1 MPFVVGV
8 AGCSGSGKSTV
19 SSLVENHFQ
28 ENCIV
33 LSADNYYLG
42 KDKMKVTSFDH
53 PDALDFDLLIS
64 HVQQLKQ
71 GKSIE
76 MPDYDFTVSS
86 RKEKTI
92 TVHPKP
98 VIIIEGIL
106 VLHPEKLR
114 ALMDV
119 SVFVDTDIEKCRDRR
134 ITRDILHRG
143 RKKEQA
149 LEQWNKDV
157 LPAYYEFVEPSKKH
171 ATLLIENSE
180 NSSKLDFEMGPV
192 LDDLESVRSGK
203 KGATEGRR
211 KYSLFKQASS
221 GHSVSGQ
228 KLEEETLSFQ

>member
-19 SSLVENHFQ
+19 SALVEKHYQ
-28 ENCIV
+28 QDCVV

-42 KDKMKVTSFDH
+42 KDKMKVSSFDH
-53 PDALDFDLLIS
+53 PDALDFELLIS
-64 HVQQLKQ
+64 HVQQLKL

-76 MPDYDFTVSS
+76 MPDYDFTVSK

-92 TVHPKP
+92 TVHPKS

-134 ITRDILHRG
+134 VARDILHRG
-143 RKKEQA
+143 RKEEHA

-157 LPAYYEFVEPSKKH
+157 LPSYYEFVEPSKRH
-171 ATLLIENSE
+171 ATLLLENSE
-180 NSSKLDFEMGPV
+180 NNEKLDFEIGPV
-192 LDDLESVRSGK
+192 LDDLDNVRSGNK
-203 KGATEGRR
+203 SATEGRR
-211 KYSLFKQASS
+211 KYSLFKQVTV

-228 KLEEETLSFQ
+228 KVEVEQFSFQ